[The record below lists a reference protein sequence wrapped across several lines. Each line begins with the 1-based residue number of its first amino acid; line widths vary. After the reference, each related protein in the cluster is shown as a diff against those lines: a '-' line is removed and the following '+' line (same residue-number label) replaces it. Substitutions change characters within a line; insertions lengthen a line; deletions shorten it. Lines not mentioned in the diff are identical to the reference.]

1 MEQGSGGKMSFIN
14 SSFSTEKLQLK
25 LFTSSNPIIRER
37 GESSLTAILKHK
49 TGRSS
54 G

>member
-14 SSFSTEKLQLK
+14 SSFSTEKLELK

-49 TGRSS
+49 TGKSS

>member
-14 SSFSTEKLQLK
+14 SSSTEKLELK